1 MTDKEANTCR
11 ITQLRDDCPQ
21 GHQQGG
27 CMSWQA
33 YEAAKASWIKRHP
46 KATPD
51 QYEAAMKALAKK
63 YRV

>member
-1 MTDKEANTCR
+1 MN
-11 ITQLRDDCPQ
+11 
-21 GHQQGG
+21 HH
-27 CMSWQA
+27 A